1 MKYEQIL
8 KHDEMQAELEI
19 NRARILAEVESGKF
33 EEMIEVIGKETM
45 VALANAGPEA
55 QVLLLLSNFRPNY
68 LKDQDYRDTY
78 LQMETT
84 PSTYSVEL
92 RD

>member
-1 MKYEQIL
+1 MYEQVL

-33 EEMIEVIGKETM
+33 EEMINVIGRETM

-55 QVLLLLSNFRPNY
+55 QVLLLY
-68 LKDQDYRDTY
+68 LI
-78 LQMETT
+78 LG
-84 PSTYSVEL
+84 
-92 RD
+92 